1 MALRLLLLFIVLPIV
16 ELMLLIKIGGLIGFL
31 PTIAL
36 VIVTAFVGSQLVR
49 RQGLTVLARIRESQ
63 AKGEVPTLPLLD
75 GAALLFAGF
84 MLLTPGF
91 ITDICG
97 FVLLI
102 PGLRE
107 KLARGLVSK
116 VVIMTPAGTA
126 AGSRYA
132 GRGDARRRNESVIE
146 GDYQRTD
153 DPSKPENGRSGRIG
167 RDDDV

>member
-36 VIVTAFVGSQLVR
+36 VIITAFAGSQLVR

-63 AKGEVPTLPLLD
+63 ARGEVPTLALLD

-91 ITDICG
+91 ITDLCG
-97 FVLLI
+97 FALLV

-107 KLARGLVSK
+107 KLARGLVSR
-116 VVIMTPAGTA
+116 VVVMTPMSG
-126 AGSRYA
+126 GPGGRYA
-132 GRGDARRRNESVIE
+132 GRGEAQNRSDTVIE
-146 GDYQRTD
+146 GDYRRTD
-153 DPSKPENGRSGRIG
+153 TSEKKDQHRDRLGSNDPK
-167 RDDDV
+167 

>member
-1 MALRLLLLFIVLPIV
+1 MAIRLLLLFIVLPIV
-16 ELMLLIKIGGLIGFL
+16 ELMLLIKIGGVIGFL

-36 VIVTAFVGSQLVR
+36 VIITAFVGSQLVR

-63 AKGEVPTLPLLD
+63 ARGEVPTLPLLD

-107 KLARGLVSK
+107 RLARGLVSK
-116 VVIMTPAGTA
+116 VVVMTPGGMAG
-126 AGSRYA
+126 GRYA
-132 GRGDARRRNESVIE
+132 GRGAARGRSDSVIE
-146 GDYQRTD
+146 GDYRRTD
-153 DPSKPENGRSGRIG
+153 GTAPSDETAERIERNDRS
-167 RDDDV
+167 